1 MGVRSLATEWDGSD
15 QQSLT
20 HAASVADLA
29 LRLRW
34 LRRRQAHQR
43 GEAPLTYR
51 ELAARTGWSHGI
63 IGAYLTGK
71 VLPPTDRLDILVRL
85 LGATAAEQGALATAR
100 DGVEELLRAGASVD
114 GAAPARVVPRQLP
127 GGVAGFTGREAVLA
141 RLDELLAAGPDGA
154 VIAAVSG
161 TAGAGKTAVAVHWA
175 RRVADRFPDGQLYVN
190 LRGFAAGSAMAP
202 AEAVRMFLDALG
214 VPPLGVPAGQ
224 DAQVGLYRS
233 LLADRRMLILL
244 DNAATADQIRPL
256 LPAAPG
262 CLALVTSRDQLTSL
276 VATEGAHPIRLDRLS
291 AAEARQL
298 LATRLGAARVAAE
311 PAGVEAIIA
320 ACARLPL
327 ALVVVA
333 ARAAVHPS
341 FPLATLA
348 GELGEN
354 DGGLQVLHGGDA
366 AADVQAVFSWS
377 YLRLG
382 PQAARLFRLLGL
394 HAGPDIGEAAA
405 ASLAGVSV
413 AEARQALTE
422 LVRASLLDEHVPAR
436 YAFHDLLRVYAAE
449 LAHTVDTATERDD
462 AIDRSL
468 DHYLQTGHPAAILL
482 NPHCY
487 PPAVPPARPAVTPK
501 QLLDGAQARAWFD
514 AEHRVL
520 VASVDFA
527 WSTGRDVRCW
537 QIAWS
542 LVDYLDR
549 RGHWQDWIAVLS
561 TGLAAARRAADL
573 PGQAL
578 TCRHLARAYIRL
590 QRFDEADTS
599 MRSALE
605 MYERLGD
612 SNGQAHI
619 HGNLGYLA
627 EQQSRHRDAIK
638 PAERSLELFRIAGD
652 QRGEGIALNNLGWY
666 HLQLDDCQLALDYC
680 RQALALQR
688 EVDDRASMAT
698 TLDSI
703 GFAQSRLGQFG
714 PAKDAYQQ
722 ALLLTRETGDR
733 YYEAITL
740 VHLGDTQHATGEPE
754 AARQTW
760 QQALAIFDEL
770 GHPDAAQLRER
781 LDRPGA

>member
-1 MGVRSLATEWDGSD
+1 MATEWDGSD
-15 QQSLT
+15 QPSLT

-43 GEAPLTYR
+43 GAAPLTYR

-100 DGVEELLRAGASVD
+100 DGVEELLRAGA
-114 GAAPARVVPRQLP
+114 APARVVPRQLP
-127 GGVAGFTGREAVLA
+127 GGVAGFTGREAVLD
-141 RLDELLAAGPDGA
+141 RLDELLDAATEGA

-175 RRVADRFPDGQLYVN
+175 RRVAERFPDGQLYVN
-190 LRGFAAGSAMAP
+190 LRGFAAAGSAMTP
-202 AEAVRMFLDALG
+202 AEAIRMFLDALG
-214 VPPLGVPAGQ
+214 VPPLGIPAGQ

-233 LLADRRMLILL
+233 LLADRQMLVLL

-276 VATEGAHPIRLDRLS
+276 VANEGAHPIRLDRLS
-291 AAEARQL
+291 PAEARQL
-298 LATRLGAARVAAE
+298 LATRLGAARVEAE
-311 PAGVEAIIA
+311 PAGVEDIIA

-333 ARAAVHPS
+333 ARGAVHPS
-341 FPLATLA
+341 FPLTALA
-348 GELGEN
+348 GELREN
-354 DGGLQVLHGGDA
+354 DGGLRVWHGGDA
-366 AADVQAVFSWS
+366 AADVRAVFSWS

-382 PQAARLFRLLGL
+382 PQAARMFRLLGL
-394 HAGPDIGEAAA
+394 HPGPDIGEAAA
-405 ASLAGVSV
+405 ASLAGVPA
-413 AEARQALTE
+413 AEARQALAE
-422 LVRASLLDEHVPAR
+422 LVRASLLDEHVPTR

-449 LAHTVDTATERDD
+449 LAHTVDSAAERDD

-468 DHYLQTGHPAAILL
+468 DHYLQTGHRAAILL

-487 PPAVPPARPAVTPK
+487 PPVIAPVRPAVTPK
-501 QLLDGAQARAWFD
+501 RLIDGAEARAWFD

-520 VASVDFA
+520 VAAVDFA
-527 WSTGRDVRCW
+527 GSTGRDVHSW

-549 RGHWQDWIAVLS
+549 RGHWLDWVAVL
-561 TGLAAARRAADL
+561 TTALAAARRAADL

-578 TCRHLARAYIRL
+578 TCRHLGRAYVRL
-590 QRFDEADTS
+590 HRFDEADAPT
-599 MRSALE
+599 RVALE
-605 MYERLGD
+605 IYEQLGD
-612 SNGQAHI
+612 DSGQANI

-652 QRGEGIALNNLGWY
+652 PRGEGIALNNLGWY
-666 HLQLDDCQLALDYC
+666 HLQLDDCLLALDYC
-680 RQALALQR
+680 QQALALQR
-688 EVDDRASMAT
+688 QVDDRASMAI

-703 GFAQSRLGQFG
+703 GYARYRLGQFG
-714 PAKDAYQQ
+714 PAKDAYQE
-722 ALLLTRETGDR
+722 ALRLSREVGDR
-733 YYEAITL
+733 YYEADTL
-740 VHLGDTQHATGEPE
+740 VHIGDTQHAAGEPE
-754 AARQTW
+754 AARRTW
-760 QQALAIFDEL
+760 HQALSIFDEL

-781 LDRPGA
+781 LDHLGA

>member
-15 QQSLT
+15 QQALT
-20 HAASVADLA
+20 QAASVADLA
-29 LRLRW
+29 MRLRW

-100 DGVEELLRAGASVD
+100 DGVEELLRAGAT
-114 GAAPARVVPRQLP
+114 PARVVPRQLP
-127 GGVAGFTGREAVLA
+127 GGVAAFTGREAVLA
-141 RLDELLAAGPDGA
+141 RFDELLEAAAEGRTV

-190 LRGFAAGSAMAP
+190 LRGFAAAGSAMAP
-202 AEAVRMFLDALG
+202 AEVIRMFLDALG
-214 VPPLGVPAGQ
+214 VPPRGIPAGP

-233 LLADRRMLILL
+233 LLADRQMLVLL

-262 CLALVTSRDQLTSL
+262 SLALVTSRDQLNSL
-276 VATEGAHPIRLDRLS
+276 VANEGAHPIRLDRLTP
-291 AAEARQL
+291 AESRRL
-298 LATRLGAARVAAE
+298 LAARLGAARVDAE
-311 PAGVEAIIA
+311 PAGVESIIA

-333 ARAAVHPS
+333 ARAAVHPG
-341 FPLATLA
+341 FPLTALA
-348 GELGEN
+348 GELREN
-354 DGGLQVLHGGDA
+354 DGGLPVLHGGDA
-366 AADVQAVFSWS
+366 AADVRVVFSWS

-382 PQAARLFRLLGL
+382 PRAARLFRLLGL

-405 ASLAGVSV
+405 ASLAGVSA
-413 AEARQALTE
+413 AEARQALAE
-422 LVRASLLDEHVPAR
+422 LVRASLLDEHVPNR

-449 LAHTVDTATERDD
+449 LARTVDTAAERDD
-462 AIDRSL
+462 AVDRSL
-468 DHYLQTGHPAAILL
+468 DHYLQTGHRAAILL

-487 PPAVPPARPAVTPK
+487 PPVVAPAPPTVMPK
-501 QLLDGAQARAWFD
+501 PLVDGAQARAWFD

-520 VASVDFA
+520 VAAVDFA
-527 WSTGRDVRCW
+527 WSTGRDGHCW

-549 RGHWQDWIAVLS
+549 RGHWLDWVAVL
-561 TGLAAARRAADL
+561 TTALAAARRAGDL
-573 PGQAL
+573 PGEAL
-578 TCRHLARAYIRL
+578 TCRHLARAHIRL
-590 QRFDEADTS
+590 RRFDEADIS

-605 MYERLGD
+605 SYERLGD
-612 SNGQAHI
+612 HIGQAHI
-619 HGNLGYLA
+619 HGNLSYLA
-627 EQQSRHRDAIK
+627 EQQSRHRDAIE
-638 PAERSLELFRIAGD
+638 PGERSLELFRIAGD

-666 HLQLDDCQLALDYC
+666 HLQLDDCRRALDYC
-680 RQALALQR
+680 EQALALQR
-688 EVDDRASMAT
+688 EIDDRASMAT

-703 GFAQSRLGQFG
+703 GYARSRLGQYG
-714 PAKDAYQQ
+714 PAKETYQQ
-722 ALLLTRETGDR
+722 ALELNRETGDR

-740 VHLGDTQHATGEPE
+740 VHLGDTQHAAGETE
-754 AARQTW
+754 AAHDTRR
-760 QQALAIFDEL
+760 QALAIFDEL
-770 GHPDAAQLRER
+770 GHSDAAQLRER
-781 LDRPGA
+781 LDHPGA